1 MSQDQYNIN
10 FTSKILKN
18 KTFSYNGLTFDASY
32 SAKKME
38 GTIDY
43 IVTEIIDIKNKIVV
57 GDWKPVIYLN
67 ISIVGGDEAYINRLK
82 EIKKVLDYEQFNEI
96 IRLFSQQMIHTIR
109 YDLGNY
115 LKERIGFDGIVH
127 VENVKLATDEVN
139 NLFEGR
145 MSRQAIRTI
154 IKDIVKVLKNEGDG
168 EYVLP
173 EDISDDMTYSF
184 INGPKNITV
193 ELEIRPNKDVKS
205 FLVNGNYVKHED
217 TIEVLIVY
225 NPNGNIKKMMYDI
238 IGELNDL
245 IAHELE
251 HYNQYTTGEYDLE
264 DDEKSEESLHYY
276 TKPYE
281 IKAQV
286 KGFKR
291 LSKVRRIPLE
301 SVIRNWFDTHQDIH
315 TLNQRDQETVI
326 DTLLQN
332 V

>member
-10 FTSKILKN
+10 FLSKILKN
-18 KTFSYNGLTFDASY
+18 KTFSYNGLTFDSSY
-32 SAKKME
+32 SAAEMK

-43 IVTEIIDIKNKIVV
+43 IVTEIIDIQNKIVV

-67 ISIVGGDEAYINRLK
+67 ISIVGGDEDYINRLK
-82 EIKKVLDYEQFNEI
+82 EIKNLLDNEQFNKI
-96 IRLFSQQMIHTIR
+96 IKLFSQQMIHTIR

-115 LKERIGFDGIVH
+115 LKERIGFEGIVH
-127 VENVKLATDEVN
+127 VENLEVATDEVN

-154 IKDIVKVLKNEGDG
+154 VKDIVKVLKNEGDG

-173 EDISDDMTYSF
+173 EDVNHEMTYNF

-193 ELEIRPNKDVKS
+193 ELEIRPNEEVKS

-217 TIEVLIVY
+217 TVEVLIVY
-225 NPNGNIKKMMYDI
+225 NPNGDIKKMMYDI
-238 IGELNDL
+238 VGELNDL

-251 HYNQYTTGEYDLE
+251 HYNQYTTGEYDFE
-264 DDEKSEESLHYY
+264 DDEESEESLHYY

-291 LSKVRRIPLE
+291 LAKVRRMPLE

-326 DTLLQN
+326 GTLLQN
-332 V
+332 S

>member
-10 FTSKILKN
+10 FMSRLLKN
-18 KTFSYNGLTFDASY
+18 KNFGYNGLTFDASY
-32 SAKKME
+32 SVHEMKGSINYK
-38 GTIDY
+38 IDD
-43 IVTEIIDIKNKIVV
+43 IVDIKNKIVI
-57 GDWKPVIYLN
+57 GDWTPIIYLN
-67 ISIVGGDEAYINRLK
+67 ISIVDGDEEYINRLRN
-82 EIKKVLDYEQFNEI
+82 IKNTLDNDQFNKI
-96 IRLFSQQMIHTIR
+96 IRLFSRQMINTIEN
-109 YDLGNY
+109 DLANF
-115 LKERIGFDGIVH
+115 LKERIGFDGRINI
-127 VENVKLATDEVN
+127 ENIDLVTEEVN

-154 IKDIVKVLKNEGDG
+154 VKDIIKVLKTEGDG

-193 ELEIRPNKDVKS
+193 ELEIRPNEGVKS
-205 FLVNGNYVKHED
+205 FLVNGNYVKNED
-217 TIEVLIVY
+217 TVEVLIVY
-225 NPNGNIKKMMYDI
+225 NPNENIKKMMYDI
-238 IGELNDL
+238 VGELNDL

-264 DDEKSEESLHYY
+264 DDDESDESLHYY

-291 LSKVRRIPLE
+291 LAKIRRIPLE
-301 SVIRNWFDTHQDIH
+301 SVIRNWFETHKDIH
-315 TLNQRDQETVI
+315 TLNQTDQETVI